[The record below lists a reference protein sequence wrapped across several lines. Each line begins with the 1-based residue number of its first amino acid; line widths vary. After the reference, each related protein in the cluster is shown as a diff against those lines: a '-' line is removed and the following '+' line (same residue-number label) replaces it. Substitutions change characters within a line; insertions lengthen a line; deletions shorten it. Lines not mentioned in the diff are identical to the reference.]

1 MRRLALLTAVA
12 VLVLPGVA
20 LAGSDEVI
28 KDCTDNG
35 TIDKKHSN
43 RDYDKAIK
51 DLPADIEEYSDCR
64 KVIADAS
71 RQDADRGSGGGGG
84 GGGDA
89 TGGGRSS
96 SGDNSPAN
104 PEESGKIAEAQGDGG
119 PVNIGGQ
126 PLTPG
131 ATALETSGAS
141 SLPTPLIAVI
151 ALLGLGALAGGVLA
165 GREWLAPA
173 LRRVLRRGA

>member
-71 RQDADRGSGGGGG
+71 REDADRKGGGGG
-84 GGGDA
+84 GQGGGGS
-89 TGGGRSS
+89 TGGGGSQ

-104 PEESGKIAEAQGDGG
+104 SEESGKISEAQRDGAA
-119 PVNIGGQ
+119 VNIGGQ

-131 ATALETSGAS
+131 ATALETTGAS

-151 ALLGLGALAGGVLA
+151 VLLGLGALAGGVL
-165 GREWLAPA
+165 GSRQWLAPA
-173 LRRVLRRGA
+173 LRRVRRGT